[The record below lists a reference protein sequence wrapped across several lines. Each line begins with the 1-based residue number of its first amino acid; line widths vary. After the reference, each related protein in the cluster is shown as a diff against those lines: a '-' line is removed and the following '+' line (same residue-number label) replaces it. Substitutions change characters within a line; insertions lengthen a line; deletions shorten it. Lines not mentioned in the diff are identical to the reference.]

1 MADSVS
7 TSSGVDDID
16 VEKIG
21 SDDEEGASYKQE
33 YIEEGPTQAYILE
46 GAEDG
51 NELQPLQLEEEEE
64 EESEGEDEE
73 EQEEV
78 GEGIDLQALGEA
90 LRVDIDVL
98 LGVNQYFPRVL
109 ANLEQVLNEKSR
121 EVTEYESIMQKFSDN
136 LTNAEQ
142 TRRELFFVLF
152 FLGTFVLVCSNWDKD
167 IVHLQW

>member
-33 YIEEGPTQAYILE
+33 YIEEGPTQAYNLE

-64 EESEGEDEE
+64 EEEESEEDEE

-142 TRRELFFVLF
+142 TRRELFLF
-152 FLGTFVLVCSNWDKD
+152 SFF
-167 IVHLQW
+167 

>member
-7 TSSGVDDID
+7 TSSGVEDID

-33 YIEEGPTQAYILE
+33 YIEEEPTQDYNLEAVIE

-51 NELQPLQLEEEEE
+51 NELQPLQLEEEEG
-64 EESEGEDEE
+64 SEGEDEE

-78 GEGIDLQALGEA
+78 GEEIDLQALGEA

-98 LGVNQYFPRVL
+98 QSLLGVNQYFPHVL
-109 ANLEQVLNEKSR
+109 ANVEQILNEKSE
-121 EVTEYESIMQKFSDN
+121 EVAQYASTLQKFSDN
-136 LTNAEQ
+136 LANAER
-142 TRRELFFVLF
+142 TMREYLILIFLSCFCVGVL
-152 FLGTFVLVCSNWDKD
+152 
-167 IVHLQW
+167 

>member
-33 YIEEGPTQAYILE
+33 YIEEGPTQAYNLE

-64 EESEGEDEE
+64 EEEESEEDEE

-142 TRRELFFVLF
+142 TRRELLFVLF
-152 FLGTFVLVCSNWDKD
+152 F
-167 IVHLQW
+167 

>member
-33 YIEEGPTQAYILE
+33 YIEEGPTQAYNLE

-78 GEGIDLQALGEA
+78 GEGIDLQALGEV
-90 LRVDIDVL
+90 LRVDVDVL
-98 LGVNQYFPRVL
+98 LGVNQYFPHVL
-109 ANLEQVLNEKSR
+109 ANLEQILNEKSR

-142 TRRELFFVLF
+142 TRRELVFCSLF
-152 FLGTFVLVCSNWDKD
+152 
-167 IVHLQW
+167 